1 MRGQTHEFYN
11 LGDARR
17 ARADNLTI
25 RYRKNQIDVRFS
37 SHVEKK
43 QEKPLGRGHLNFR
56 IACIKAIKI
65 GFPWLGHCLL
75 GVLPVWY
82 PYPCITAQMSEKR

>member
-56 IACIKAIKI
+56 IASIKGYQNRISLARSLSTW
-65 GFPWLGHCLL
+65 GLASLETVPLYHS
-75 GVLPVWY
+75 
-82 PYPCITAQMSEKR
+82 TNE

>member
-56 IACIKAIKI
+56 IACIEGYQNRISLARSLSTW
-65 GFPWLGHCLL
+65 GLSSLETVPLYHS
-75 GVLPVWY
+75 
-82 PYPCITAQMSEKR
+82 TNE